1 MKFIIAFIITLF
13 FFYLLGSF
21 IAMSLNIADW
31 SIEGRAFIAFIGTFL
46 AAAVGG
52 VVHD

>member
-1 MKFIIAFIITLF
+1 MKSLITFIITLF

-31 SIEGRAFIAFIGTFL
+31 STEGRAFIAFTGTIL
-46 AAAVGG
+46 AAVAGG